1 MLHASS
7 ILILFDSSA
16 TMLSWVE
23 PGLEMM
29 SSNLYSV
36 TINYTVA
43 LYCTALYCT
52 VLRCTV
58 LYCT

>member
-7 ILILFDSSA
+7 ILILLDSSA

-36 TINYTVA
+36 SSSYTVA

-52 VLRCTV
+52 I